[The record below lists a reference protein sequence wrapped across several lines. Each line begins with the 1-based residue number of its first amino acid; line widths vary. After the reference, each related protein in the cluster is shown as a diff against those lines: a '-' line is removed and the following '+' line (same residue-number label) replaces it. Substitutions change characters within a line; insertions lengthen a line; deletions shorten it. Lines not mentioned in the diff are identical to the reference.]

1 MAFSGSQRT
10 PGICRWGARAAVV
23 LGGALV
29 GSAAAWVLSTAAA
42 DAAPVDSKDRKPA
55 AERLAELPEAA
66 AHAARGA
73 VEKATGALR
82 PGEEQKAE
90 KPAKHGKPERKA
102 DEPDVVREH
111 VDHEQ
116 LPTLDE
122 LNGLLSSLLD
132 GGDGMP
138 QPPTTQPPA
147 CAPEFEDWCE
157 RLEDWFQPQPGDLVP
172 GLPVEQP
179 GPDAGHDLP
188 SNLPA
193 AVTSPADAQQ
203 SEPAEA
209 LGHAADVLIDVAAG
223 GLSPRGDPL
232 KNFPGGS
239 TPLHL
244 PGQPAATAPGSG
256 TVLAGHADGSPLA
269 ITAASAA
276 AAAGG
281 AGTALRRITPGSSR
295 PGGQPGVTP
304 D

>member
-1 MAFSGSQRT
+1 MASSGSQRT

-23 LGGALV
+23 LGGAV
-29 GSAAAWVLSTAAA
+29 AGSAAAWVLATATA
-42 DAAPVDSKDRKPA
+42 DADPADAKDSKPA
-55 AERLAELPEAA
+55 AERLADLPEAA
-66 AHAARGA
+66 ARA
-73 VEKATGALR
+73 VHGTVGKATGALR
-82 PGEEQKAE
+82 PGEEQQAG
-90 KPAKHGKPERKA
+90 KPAKRGESERKA
-102 DEPDVVREH
+102 DEPDAVRDH

-116 LPTLDE
+116 LPTLED
-122 LNGLLSSLLD
+122 LNDLLFGLLN

-138 QPPTTQPPA
+138 QPPTTEPPA
-147 CAPEFEDWCE
+147 CAPEFQDWCE
-157 RLEDWFQPQPGDLVP
+157 RLADWFQPSPGDLVP
-172 GLPVEQP
+172 GLPVEEP

-193 AVTSPADAQQ
+193 AVTSPAGAQQ

-209 LGHAADVLIDVAAG
+209 LAG

-232 KNFPGGS
+232 MNLPGGS

-244 PGQPAATAPGSG
+244 PGQPAVTAPGSG

-276 AAAGG
+276 AAADS

>member
-1 MAFSGSQRT
+1 MASPGSQRT

-23 LGGALV
+23 LGGAV
-29 GSAAAWVLSTAAA
+29 AGSAAAWVLATATA
-42 DAAPVDSKDRKPA
+42 DAAPADAKDSKPA
-55 AERLAELPEAA
+55 AERLADLPEAA
-66 AHAARGA
+66 ARA
-73 VEKATGALR
+73 VQGTVGKAKDALR
-82 PGEEQKAE
+82 PDDEQPGE
-90 KPAKHGKPERKA
+90 KPAKRGKSERED
-102 DEPDVVREH
+102 DESDVVRDY
-111 VDHEQ
+111 VDHE
-116 LPTLDE
+116 LPTIDE
-122 LNGLLSSLLD
+122 LSALLSGLLD

-147 CAPEFEDWCE
+147 CAPEFQDWCE

-172 GLPVEQP
+172 GLPVEEP

-193 AVTSPADAQQ
+193 AVTSPADVQD
-203 SEPAEA
+203 SEPADV
-209 LGHAADVLIDVAAG
+209 LGHAADAVLDVAAG
-223 GLSPRGDPL
+223 GMSPRGDPL

-256 TVLAGHADGSPLA
+256 TVLAGHADGSPMA

-276 AAAGG
+276 AAADG
-281 AGTALRRITPGSSR
+281 AGMALRRITPGSSR